1 MEGIPLILHGDC
13 LSVLAT
19 LDENSIDTCVTDP
32 PYELG
37 FMGKKWDSSG
47 VAFQVETWQAV
58 FRVLKPGAILLAFGG
73 TRTYHRMVCAIEDA
87 GFEIRDTIAWVY
99 GSGFPKSYDISK
111 GIDKRGG
118 KSVGWFGEWLRSWRE
133 ENGITQKKI
142 AALFP
147 SKTGGLTG
155 CVANWE
161 LGFNMP
167 TAEQFSKIVTAFDL
181 PYETIEEAERE
192 VVGSKSTNKT
202 VYQRIGDSNVSGDID
217 ITAPSTPEAQLWHG
231 WGTALKP
238 AFEPIVVAMKPI
250 DGGFVNNALTWGVA
264 GLWIDGGRVEGD
276 YKWRASDSTVEGQ
289 IFKAGSFGDKPNP
302 QGRFPANLI
311 HDGSDEVLECFPQ
324 TTSGNLNH
332 GHKRGDGTGNSFMG
346 GGGVVQGNYGGDSG
360 SAARFFYCA
369 KSSRR
374 ERNNGLD
381 GYLTVKYNNDKS
393 NNGGLSWKDVSTV
406 AVQLL
411 RKVMSDTEALSFNIG
426 ESGESITGQ
435 CLKDSLS
442 TILTVISKTIES
454 KILHSLTLSLT
465 NEYTA
470 GANCETANGG
480 SPAESVESLRK
491 WILTTT
497 NGSMELARGASNVA
511 LQMLLKTKNADA
523 WSQATNFHSTVKPI
537 ELMRYLVRLTKT
549 PTGGVVLDPFTGSG
563 TTGIACKLE
572 GREFVGIE
580 REAEYVEIA
589 EKRIAFYELPMFEEV
604 EA

>member
-1 MEGIPLILHGDC
+1 MIYTGDC
-13 LSVLAT
+13 LEVLAG
-19 LDENSIDTCVTDP
+19 LPENSVDTCITDP

-47 VAFQVETWQAV
+47 IAFQPETWQAV
-58 FRVLKPGAILLAFGG
+58 YRVLKPGAIMLAFGG

-111 GIDKRGG
+111 GIDKQAGATGEVIGKEMVDIGMQSGNMHAGR
-118 KSVGWFGEWLRSWRE
+118 KSV
-133 ENGITQKKI
+133 
-142 AALFP
+142 
-147 SKTGGLTG
+147 
-155 CVANWE
+155 
-161 LGFNMP
+161 
-167 TAEQFSKIVTAFDL
+167 IV
-181 PYETIEEAERE
+181 ER
-192 VVGSKSTNKT
+192 
-202 VYQRIGDSNVSGDID
+202 D
-217 ITAPSTPEAQLWHG
+217 ITAPSTPEARLWHG

-250 DGGFVNNALTWGVA
+250 DGTFVNNALTWGVA
-264 GLWIDGGRVEGD
+264 GLWIDGGRVGFQDDADYQESTQKNRHGD
-276 YKWRASDSTVEGQ
+276 FNSNGGIRVPTKGIYH
-289 IFKAGSFGDKPNP
+289 GDNRPPVNYEPSK
-302 QGRFPANLI
+302 GRFPANLI
-311 HDGSDEVLECFPQ
+311 HSGEDEVVGLFPQ
-324 TTSGNLNH
+324 TKSGNLNH

-511 LQMLLKTKNADA
+511 LQMLLRTKNADA

-549 PTGGVVLDPFTGSG
+549 PTGGVVLDPFMGSG
-563 TTGIACKLE
+563 TTGIACVLE
-572 GREFVGIE
+572 GREFIGIE

-589 EKRIAFYELPMFEEV
+589 EKRIAHYRLPMLDINV
-604 EA
+604 QS